1 MGRQHRTVS
10 ASIEGTR
17 SSHRPSGRRD
27 AGTSTPSHERSAAR
41 PKLLLVAALATAA
54 LASLGAASI
63 GSAQLPNDR
72 AYEMVSPVEKNG
84 VNPGVGALSDDG
96 SRVNFEAIGACCGA
110 TSAAVTLFQSQRSDS
125 GWNTTAITP
134 DPLEPLVG
142 LLQEQAPMDWTSDL
156 TQTIF
161 ITPASYDPGDDDEQS
176 LDLYISPADGS
187 TPTWVSQGSIG
198 GTQKAA
204 TTLALATRDFNHV
217 AFTSEEAL
225 TPDAASQP
233 LTFNQGEYLYVRD
246 VAAGTTTLVNVD
258 DAGNLISTDGA
269 ILGNAGFIDQQYI
282 PANFTGTSRNAISSD
297 GSKIFF
303 TSPPAGTF
311 QLPQGHV
318 PHLYMRNLSTS
329 TTTPLDDPAASVP
342 AQYEGASDD
351 GSLVFF
357 TTEQGLDGAP
367 ADSELYGF
375 NTTDQQI
382 GNVPPMSRFRVSAG
396 ETGDA
401 TGDVISET
409 AISNDGSHVFFV
421 AKGVLASN
429 QNSQGQSATLGEPNF
444 YDYNTND
451 GTTTFITTV
460 ARPDVFNCGFGSCSE
475 TLTVGLADQP
485 DVNRPAVPTPDGS
498 VLVFASTGNLTD
510 QAPGGPSTTLTA
522 DAPSGETTLT
532 VASTDGLVAGRRI
545 DIGSPPFRERARI
558 SRIVDDTHI
567 RLGVGSFGGVIFTH
581 DAGDPVEQTQP
592 GEIYRYETGSGALVC
607 ISCPGPGF
615 EAAGDASFGPVAGGA
630 YGPTGVPMSQDGSQI
645 FFNSPGPLVSQDVN
659 GDTPPSGPFG
669 VLGTTDVYEWENG
682 TVSLISDGRSPG
694 SSVGT
699 TTPSG
704 NDVLLGTTGRL
715 VPQDKDGF
723 TDIYDARV
731 GGGFAEPPPPP
742 PPCSGDD
749 CKPPPTPPPP
759 EEQPGTV
766 SFHGQGNFEVEAITA
781 KQAKRFA
788 KTGSLTLDTTVP
800 KAGKVTAK
808 VRAKLHGNKLTT
820 VDEASRQARSAGH
833 VRLTV
838 HLSKAAKGALESN
851 GSLAVRIRVSFRGA
865 AQIAALDLRS
875 AR

>member
-1 MGRQHRTVS
+1 VS
-10 ASIEGTR
+10 ASIEGARTSR
-17 SSHRPSGRRD
+17 RPTDQRDAGRSTSSHR
-27 AGTSTPSHERSAAR
+27 RSAR
-41 PKLLLVAALATAA
+41 PRLLLVAALATTA
-54 LASLGAASI
+54 LVSLGAASI

-72 AYEMVSPVEKNG
+72 AYEMVSPVEKNA
-84 VNPGVGALSDDG
+84 VNPGAGIPSSDG
-96 SRVNFEAIGACCGA
+96 TRVNFEAIGACCGA
-110 TSAAVTLFQSQRSDS
+110 PTAAVTLFQSRRSAA
-125 GWNTTAITP
+125 GWETTVLTP
-134 DPLEPLVG
+134 APPSPLVG

-156 TQTIF
+156 TQTIWV
-161 ITPASYDPGDDDEQS
+161 TPAAYDPADTDDER
-176 LDLYISPADGS
+176 LDLYVSSADGG
-187 TPTWVSQGSIG
+187 TPVWLSQGSVG
-198 GTQKAA
+198 GSDHVQA
-204 TTLALATRDFNHV
+204 TLGGATPDFSHV
-217 AFTSEEAL
+217 VFTSKEAL
-225 TPDAASQP
+225 TPDAESQP
-233 LTFNQGEYLYVRD
+233 LTGQDAAYLYMRD
-246 VAAGTTTLVNVD
+246 VNAGTTTLINVD

-269 ILGNAGFIDQQYI
+269 ILGNAAFIDQQYI
-282 PANFTGTSRNAISSD
+282 PANFTGTSRNAVSND
-297 GSKIFF
+297 GTKVFFQSPPGGF
-303 TSPPAGTF
+303 TSGPA
-311 QLPQGHV
+311 
-318 PHLYMRNLSTS
+318 HLYMRDLSTN
-329 TTTPLDDPAASVP
+329 TTTPLDDPNAATG
-342 AQYEGASDD
+342 AQYEGASEN

-357 TTEQGLDGAP
+357 TSSQGLDGAP
-367 ADSELYGF
+367 TDKELYGF
-375 NTTDQQI
+375 DTTT
-382 GNVPPMSRFRVSAG
+382 GTRFRVSAG

-401 TGDVISET
+401 TGDVIGET

-429 QNSQGQSATLGEPNF
+429 QNSQGQTATLGEPNF
-444 YDYNTND
+444 YDYNTSA

-475 TLTVGLADQP
+475 SLTVGLADQP

-498 VLVFASTGNLTD
+498 VLLFGSTGNLTGE
-510 QAPGGPSTTLTA
+510 APGGPTTTLTA
-522 DAPSGETTLT
+522 DALSGDSTLT
-532 VASTDGLVAGRRI
+532 VASTDGLIAGRTI
-545 DIGSPPFRERARI
+545 TVGSDPFKEAARI
-558 SRIVDDTHI
+558 SRVVDDTHI
-567 RLGVGSFGGVIFTH
+567 RLAGSFGGVIFQH

-607 ISCPGPGF
+607 VSCPPPGF
-615 EAAGDASFGPVAGGA
+615 EAAGDAGFGTVSGGA
-630 YGPTGVPMSQDGSQI
+630 YGPTGVPMSADGSRI
-645 FFNSPGPLVSQDVN
+645 FFNSPGPLVSEDVN

-669 VLGTTDVYEWENG
+669 VRGTNDVYQWENG

-694 SSVGT
+694 SSLGS

-704 NDVLLGTTGRL
+704 DDVLFTTNGRL
-715 VPQDKDGF
+715 ASPDEDGF
-723 TDIYDARV
+723 SDIYDARV

-742 PPCSGDD
+742 PPCTGDD

-766 SFHGQGNFEVEAITA
+766 SFHGQGNFEVAAITA
-781 KQAKRFA
+781 QQAKRFA

-838 HLSKAAKGALESN
+838 HLSKAAKGALDSN